1 MYKLTTFRGKN
12 SQTDSF
18 RCSFRETIKKAKKQF
33 FSFIHSLPTVT
44 FVEKPNIGNVTLL
57 ILGVKQLQ
65 LLRIYFYSQLTLP
78 VGLPVGSTCNRKNY
92 SKILFLR
99 LRTDNLKI
107 FILIVN
113 SRKE

>member
-1 MYKLTTFRGKN
+1 MKSAIITKQFFVFVRRNYDECENIIICHMYKLTTFRGKN

-18 RCSFRETIKKAKKQF
+18 RCSFSETIKKAKKQF

-65 LLRIYFYSQLTLP
+65 LLRIYFYSQLTLFT
-78 VGLPVGSTCNRKNY
+78 GWFNMQS
-92 SKILFLR
+92 
-99 LRTDNLKI
+99 
-107 FILIVN
+107 
-113 SRKE
+113 